1 MNRNSITDGTSYP
14 GSRPV
19 RVLVIDDDDIACDV
33 MVDLLNREGYDVT
46 SIMSPIGATQHILAG
61 EVQVVVID
69 VMMPAM
75 RGDKLAALLGRHPR
89 LRNLGVVLIT
99 GAPTSEL
106 QKLAGE
112 LSQAVLVQKTDLH
125 MSLGPAVRRVVKVAK

>member
-1 MNRNSITDGTSYP
+1 MIRNSNADGALHPS
-14 GSRPV
+14 GRPL

-33 MVDLLNREGYDVT
+33 MVDLLNREGYEVS
-46 SIMSPIGATQHILAG
+46 SIMSPIGATQHILASD
-61 EVQVVVID
+61 VQVVVID

-106 QKLAGE
+106 EKLASE
-112 LSQAVLVQKTDLH
+112 LSQAVVVQKTDLH
-125 MSLGPAVRRVVKVAK
+125 MSLGAAVRRVVKVSK